1 VRYTPMAPCGML
13 CGWHGF
19 AVHLPKRACRV
30 CSERRCLTWRSSSFQ
45 WHREWP
51 CTGLTTTRLR
61 PNGTRRDLPT
71 CLQMYGG
78 LCVRESFCG
87 AAATTIPVSWLPMP
101 SAIRYHVLIVRSMA
115 RYWPRKWAAAG
126 TRVSNG
132 WIACGC
138 VWLRVAVCGG
148 TSDKEWSGRV
158 AAGQHPSNHLCGG
171 RRYTRVAERGWVH
184 HDGWVCSRSCF
195 AGDTPAGSTHL
206 VPYSLSCATLD
217 TAAADATLY
226 VFGQA
231 SGAAITSGDITASS
245 ATSTL
250 LALRRVAPQVHSFGL
265 PKHCPG
271 ATVTTRPMVARARV
285 GMWHGLTLLL
295 HAPRTL
301 RQRRRRRM
309 PS

>member
-1 VRYTPMAPCGML
+1 
-13 CGWHGF
+13 
-19 AVHLPKRACRV
+19 
-30 CSERRCLTWRSSSFQ
+30 
-45 WHREWP
+45 
-51 CTGLTTTRLR
+51 
-61 PNGTRRDLPT
+61 
-71 CLQMYGG
+71 
-78 LCVRESFCG
+78 
-87 AAATTIPVSWLPMP
+87 MP

-115 RYWPRKWAAAG
+115 RYWLRKWAAAG

-138 VWLRVAVCGG
+138 VWLCVVVCGCVWWYLRQG
-148 TSDKEWSGRV
+148 MERSGGCWPTSRQPRLRWTEVHSSGRTGV
-158 AAGQHPSNHLCGG
+158 GCTLS
-171 RRYTRVAERGWVH
+171 
-184 HDGWVCSRSCF
+184 WVCSRSCF
-195 AGDTPAGSTHL
+195 AGETPAGSTHL
-206 VPYSLSCATLD
+206 VPYSLSCTTLD

-271 ATVTTRPMVARARV
+271 ATVTTPPMVARARV

-301 RQRRRRRM
+301 RKRRRRRM